1 MGQHCWDEVAWDIHS
16 VKVLF
21 KKSAQ
26 MLQDCMQ
33 NARCSSAQQH
43 PNAVIGTISIHMEY
57 FTSISYKR
65 ALGLV
70 WILVEILMMSAKR
83 SLLQMHFFLNL
94 AFLNASLS
102 S

>member
-1 MGQHCWDEVAWDIHS
+1 
-16 VKVLF
+16 
-21 KKSAQ
+21 
-26 MLQDCMQ
+26 
-33 NARCSSAQQH
+33 
-43 PNAVIGTISIHMEY
+43 MEY

-70 WILVEILMMSAKR
+70 RILVEILMMSAKR